1 MIAEHPTNGTKQI
14 ILGSAHWLW
23 CALFGWI
30 YYASKSM
37 WGIALINFFTANGLL
52 VILPI
57 MNKGLVRKHYE
68 TRGWKIHD

>member
-1 MIAEHPTNGTKQI
+1 MIAEHPTSGAKQT

-30 YYASKSM
+30 YYLSKGM
-37 WGIALINFFTANGLL
+37 WGIALISFVTMNGLL

-57 MNKGLVRKHYE
+57 MNRGLVRKHYE
-68 TRGWKIHD
+68 NKGWRILE